1 MKASRAGRVALF
13 AVLLS
18 GVLISFFDGSE
29 RSFPDVSEGSW
40 YYDAVMEMAAE
51 GIFTGYPDG
60 RFGPEDTISV
70 GQFVTIAARCAL
82 LEPMPAARCSSEHWA
97 AGACEA
103 ALAAGWFEGDQ
114 VPASGEAYDQPISR
128 KLAVQILMNSVVP
141 EPWNWPDEIQTVV
154 VLEEQNL
161 SPMEAQYISRG
172 IQAGIIEGDENGVFY
187 PDDALTRAEACTM
200 LRRILSQYGYPV
212 AVTIGD
218 EEVRSSIGE
227 RWKSI
232 TGLFGVTGLPVEPSE
247 AMAAGGASDAQRY
260 DITWNQVVEYMDYL
274 CEEEG
279 FECVKSIEYHGMT
292 ATRHVGLS
300 CVDVV
305 LQMDETLPQAGVT
318 CEVYLYTNVPAT
330 YLPYGDVVVPTFSSV
345 VGDQQM
351 YYISADRYGE
361 FRSYLLGG
369 SDAVDLIETYLTFL
383 EQDLGYT
390 IHRYGTDA
398 VLDDE
403 MTQLYAICEKEMTPI
418 GRQGVGI
425 NVLLAYPED
434 LGQPLCQF
442 YTYYNYLSPSM
453 PEG

>member
-1 MKASRAGRVALF
+1 MKASHVGRIFLF

-18 GVLISFFDGSE
+18 GLLIPFSSGSE
-29 RSFPDVSEGSW
+29 QSFPDVSEDSW
-40 YYDAVMEMAAE
+40 YYDAVMEMTAK

-60 RFGPEDTISV
+60 RFGPEDNISV

-154 VLEEQNL
+154 VSEEQNL
-161 SPMEAQYISRG
+161 SPMEAQYISQG

-398 VLDDE
+398 VLDDG
-403 MTQLYAICEKEMTPI
+403 MTQLYAICEKEMAPI